1 MENCAAGA
9 LLFVETKGVSSM
21 TRTAFLLL
29 TACIATTA
37 QAQAQSL
44 PDTIIAPDRAVPTVN
59 QVLSGTWLSELR
71 RPGPAA
77 SLPPIPVIVTF
88 FSDGTSLASPSDGTQ
103 TATHGI
109 WLRVGDRKFLGT
121 GFFFV
126 FDTNRVLT
134 TVTKVRINYELAPDG
149 KTLTG
154 TTEAV
159 VFDPTGKVLTTL
171 AGASFTM
178 LRLSF
183 EIPGDF
189 YDFQKLP

>member
-1 MENCAAGA
+1 
-9 LLFVETKGVSSM
+9 M
-21 TRTAFLLL
+21 TRSAFLIY
-29 TACIATTA
+29 TALIAGTVQV
-37 QAQAQSL
+37 QAQTLQ
-44 PDTIIAPDRAVPTVN
+44 DTIIAPDRAVPAVN

-71 RPGPAA
+71 RPSPTGLQPA
-77 SLPPIPVIVTF
+77 IPAIVTF

-121 GFFFV
+121 GWFFG
-126 FDTNRVLT
+126 FDVNRALT
-134 TVTKVRINYELAPDG
+134 TMTKIRINYEIASDG

-159 VFDPTGKVLTTL
+159 VLDPAGKVLTTFP
-171 AGASFTM
+171 GATFTM
-178 LRLSF
+178 VRLSF